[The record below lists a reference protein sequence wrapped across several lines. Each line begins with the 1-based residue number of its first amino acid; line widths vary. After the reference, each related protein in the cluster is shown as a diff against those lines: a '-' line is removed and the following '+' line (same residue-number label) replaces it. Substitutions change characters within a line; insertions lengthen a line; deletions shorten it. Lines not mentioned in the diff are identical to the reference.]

1 MKVLSKNNVIFNVG
15 QTVDSSK
22 PLNLLIISVDI
33 RLGWRLL
40 SITEHAI
47 FIASVDP

>member
-22 PLNLLIISVDI
+22 PLTYSLF
-33 RLGWRLL
+33 L
-40 SITEHAI
+40 SILDSDDVYWVSLNMQ
-47 FIASVDP
+47 FLLRQ